1 MDFMRLVIWF
11 GMLLGTNAMLH
22 QCQAQPNLVPN
33 PGFEEY
39 VNCPYVEPPTTPR
52 IDPNSNLNVKHWF
65 RTGGIGYFNK
75 CANLSFGG
83 IRIGI
88 PQNLMG
94 NQEGH
99 VDTAGKISNGY
110 LASGVTELNYSFP
123 TFGNT
128 LWSSYIQCKL
138 NSTLIARLKYWGS
151 FFVSPCGLA
160 SEGYAS
166 WHASND
172 SSRFYTISSI
182 GAYFGNAPIVEE
194 EWMTHVVKSAQIQN
208 DSLRNLNDT
217 INWMQISG
225 IFEAKGT
232 EAYLALGNFNE
243 YKKTKFFNSYG
254 YPEPWIGQQFVYAT
268 YFFDNVSLIPQNT
281 THTYDTLM
289 CFNAPVLL
297 GAVEQADSFE
307 WSDGNKQDKVRQF
320 TQTGWVWVKSW
331 LYGGTVFMLDS
342 FNIKRTEDLSS
353 GLPQDTFL
361 CYGINEIELAT
372 TIQPAHTSLLWS
384 NGSTNPAQVFT
395 RAALAANSK
404 VWVQITKEH
413 CSQIDS
419 IHIGFNKPVFIP
431 MPADTQLCFTDVP
444 RIILDAGKDFKT
456 YLWLPSGETSRQ
468 IISTQAEK
476 YLLSITDSLNCE
488 ASKTV
493 EVKDVCGNNIY
504 FPNAFTPNGDG
515 LNDIYLPVLKAKN
528 IEVWEM
534 RIYNR
539 WGVEVFFTQSINQGW
554 DGSNAASENYII
566 LFTYKLKDQSQTN
579 TLSQSFT
586 LIR

>member
-1 MDFMRLVIWF
+1 MNFMRLVIWF
-11 GMLLGTNAMLH
+11 GVLLGIDAMLH
-22 QCQAQPNLVPN
+22 KCQAQPNLVPN

-65 RTGGIGYFNK
+65 RTGAISYYNN
-75 CANLSFGG
+75 CANLNFGG
-83 IRIGI
+83 IRIGV

-94 NQEGH
+94 YQDGH
-99 VDTAGKISNGY
+99 IDSVGKVSNGY
-110 LASGVTELNYSFP
+110 MGSAVTGINYRFSSDKL
-123 TFGNT
+123 G
-128 LWSSYIQCKL
+128 SSYIQCRL
-138 NSTLIARLKYWGS
+138 NSTLIARLQYWGS

-160 SEGYAS
+160 SEGYVS

-194 EWMTHVVKSAQIQN
+194 EWMTHVVKNAQIQN

-225 IFEAKGT
+225 LFEAKGT
-232 EAYLALGNFNE
+232 EAYIALGNFNE

-254 YPEPWIGQQFVYAT
+254 YPEPWIIKWDVAAT

-281 THTYDTLM
+281 THSYDTLV
-289 CFNAPVLL
+289 CSNAPLWL
-297 GAVEQADSFE
+297 DAVAQADSFE
-307 WSDGNKQDKVRQF
+307 WSDGNKQDKRRQF
-320 TQTGWVWVKSW
+320 TQTGWVWIKSW
-331 LYGGTVFMLDS
+331 LYGGTVYMLDS
-342 FNIKRTEDLSS
+342 FNIKRTEPLSS
-353 GLPQDTFL
+353 GLPKDTFL
-361 CYGINEIELAT
+361 CYGLNQLQLESSPNHSLAN
-372 TIQPAHTSLLWS
+372 LLWS
-384 NGSTNPAQVFT
+384 NGDTKPKQNFT
-395 RAALAANSK
+395 QTEMQGGK
-404 VWVQITKEH
+404 VWVTI
-413 CSQIDS
+413 SQSYCQQTDTVN
-419 IHIGFNKPVFIP
+419 IHFLSPVEIP
-431 MPADTQLCFTDVP
+431 IYADTNVCFADVSQ
-444 RIILDAGKDFKT
+444 IILDAGKDFKT
-456 YLWLPSGETSRQ
+456 YLWLPNGETSRQ

-476 YLLSITDSLNCE
+476 YLLRITDSLNCE

-493 EVKDVCGNNIY
+493 EVKEVCGNNIY
-504 FPNAFTPNGDG
+504 FPNAFSPNGDG

-539 WGVEVFFTQSINQGW
+539 WGVEVFFTQSIGQGW
-554 DGSNAASENYII
+554 DGSNASSENYMI
-566 LFTYKLKDQSQTN
+566 LFTYKLKDQNQTN

>member
-1 MDFMRLVIWF
+1 
-11 GMLLGTNAMLH
+11 
-22 QCQAQPNLVPN
+22 
-33 PGFEEY
+33 
-39 VNCPYVEPPTTPR
+39 
-52 IDPNSNLNVKHWF
+52 
-65 RTGGIGYFNK
+65 
-75 CANLSFGG
+75 
-83 IRIGI
+83 
-88 PQNLMG
+88 
-94 NQEGH
+94 
-99 VDTAGKISNGY
+99 
-110 LASGVTELNYSFP
+110 
-123 TFGNT
+123 
-128 LWSSYIQCKL
+128 
-138 NSTLIARLKYWGS
+138 
-151 FFVSPCGLA
+151 
-160 SEGYAS
+160 
-166 WHASND
+166 
-172 SSRFYTISSI
+172 
-182 GAYFGNAPIVEE
+182 
-194 EWMTHVVKSAQIQN
+194 
-208 DSLRNLNDT
+208 
-217 INWMQISG
+217 
-225 IFEAKGT
+225 
-232 EAYLALGNFNE
+232 
-243 YKKTKFFNSYG
+243 
-254 YPEPWIGQQFVYAT
+254 
-268 YFFDNVSLIPQNT
+268 
-281 THTYDTLM
+281 
-289 CFNAPVLL
+289 
-297 GAVEQADSFE
+297 
-307 WSDGNKQDKVRQF
+307 
-320 TQTGWVWVKSW
+320 
-331 LYGGTVFMLDS
+331 MLDS
-342 FNIKRTEDLSS
+342 FNIKRTEYLSS

-444 RIILDAGKDFKT
+444 SIILDAGKDFKT

-515 LNDIYLPVLKAKN
+515 LNDIYSPVLKAKN
-528 IEVWEM
+528 IESWEM

-566 LFTYKLKDQSQTN
+566 LFTYKLKDQDNTYSFSQN
-579 TLSQSFT
+579 FT
-586 LIR
+586 LVR